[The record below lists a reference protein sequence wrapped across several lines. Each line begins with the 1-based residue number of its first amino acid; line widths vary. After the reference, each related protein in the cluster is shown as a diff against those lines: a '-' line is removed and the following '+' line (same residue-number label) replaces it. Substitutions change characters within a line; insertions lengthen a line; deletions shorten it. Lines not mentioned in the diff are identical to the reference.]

1 MWGEDKRAFE
11 QKKPLIFYTE
21 ENNSHPR
28 DTAVLLSET
37 QFSPEI
43 GQTIWEV
50 IQVPLEGGFIAH
62 RQWWRDPAPTTTL
75 TWCNE
80 LEVSS
85 FNRS

>member
-1 MWGEDKRAFE
+1 MERRQRVFE
-11 QKKPLIFYTE
+11 QNKPLIFYTE

-43 GQTIWEV
+43 GQIIWEV
-50 IQVPLEGGFIAH
+50 IQVPLKGGCIAH
-62 RQWWRDPAPTTTL
+62 REWWRDSAPTTVL
-75 TWCNE
+75 TMCNE
-80 LEVSS
+80 LEASS